1 MIKINRAV
9 QLSFPFMTNQG
20 NKRPVASPPQ
30 PEQRRDA
37 SSAMVQGYGCH
48 QKITGRPCH
57 EGSDE
62 VIGRGPSPFCFRSVL
77 KFRHE
82 GARGFGLGR
91 FRLGA
96 QDRSC
101 LRQCFVQNPGKAG
114 DDYAF
119 RSRPLQCGYAGIACR
134 AAGQD
139 IVHQYDLR
147 AAQPFTMTRIGDDG
161 S

>member
-1 MIKINRAV
+1 
-9 QLSFPFMTNQG
+9 
-20 NKRPVASPPQ
+20 
-30 PEQRRDA
+30 
-37 SSAMVQGYGCH
+37 MVQGYGCH

-96 QDRSC
+96 QDNHAC
-101 LRQCFVQNPGKAG
+101 GKASSRTREKQAMTTRSAPARFNA
-114 DDYAF
+114 DTQASLVAPLVRTSSTNTIF
-119 RSRPLQCGYAGIACR
+119 APRSRSR
-134 AAGQD
+134 
-139 IVHQYDLR
+139 
-147 AAQPFTMTRIGDDG
+147 
-161 S
+161 